1 MPHQKVGAMLIH
13 RFNHRVLPMLA
24 AEESGG
30 GGGEAEKPET
40 PSDDLDKVEGLGDKG
55 KEVIRKER
63 EAAKAAADEA
73 KAAKAERDAL
83 LKEKA
88 EREAAES
95 KAREEEAA
103 RKGEFETLAQKREA
117 ERDAAKAEAKTLAD
131 ENTELKAAM
140 AEGITSGWKDLP
152 DEVRKIGEKQHAED
166 DVLGRFRFLNDP
178 DTKAL
183 VAKLTGS
190 TEGKAAHGR
199 DPRATGSSKPE
210 LKSLISKAQYLG

>member
-1 MPHQKVGAMLIH
+1 MLTN

-30 GGGEAEKPET
+30 GGGESEKAEST
-40 PSDDLDKVEGLGDKG
+40 SDDLDKVEGLGDKG
-55 KEVIRKER
+55 KEAIRKER

-117 ERDAAKAEAKTLAD
+117 ERDEAKTDVARLTSEMD
-131 ENTELKAAM
+131 QFKAAM
-140 AEGITSGWKDLP
+140 AEGIKAGWKDLP
-152 DEVRKIGEKQHAED
+152 EEVRKIGEKQHAED
-166 DVLGRFRFLNDP
+166 DVLGRFQFLNDP

-183 VAKLTGS
+183 VVKLTGS

-199 DPRATGSSKPE
+199 DPKATGAAKPE

>member
-1 MPHQKVGAMLIH
+1 MLTN

-30 GGGEAEKPET
+30 GGGEAEKAEST
-40 PSDDLDKVEGLGDKG
+40 SDDLDKVEGLGDKG
-55 KEVIRKER
+55 KEAIRKER

-103 RKGEFETLAQKREA
+103 RKGEFETLATTRER
-117 ERDAAKAEAKTLAD
+117 ERDEAKADVTRLTSEVD
-131 ENTELKAAM
+131 QYKAAM
-140 AEGITSGWKDLP
+140 ASGIAAGWKELP
-152 DEVRKIGEKQHAED
+152 DEVRKLGEKQHPES
-166 DVLGRFRFLNDP
+166 DVLGRFAFLHDP

-183 VAKLTGS
+183 VAKLTVS

-199 DPRATGSSKPE
+199 DPRATGSSRTTNE
-210 LKSLISKAQYLG
+210 DARKAQGVLYRTNF

>member
-1 MPHQKVGAMLIH
+1 MLTN

-30 GGGEAEKPET
+30 GGGEAEKTEST
-40 PSDDLDKVEGLGDKG
+40 SDDLDKVEGLGDKG
-55 KEVIRKER
+55 KEAIRKER

-117 ERDAAKAEAKTLAD
+117 ERDEAKAELTRLTSEVD
-131 ENTELKAAM
+131 QFKAAM
-140 AEGITSGWKDLP
+140 AEGIKSGWKDLP

-166 DVLGRFRFLNDP
+166 DVLGRFQFLNDP

-199 DPRATGSSKPE
+199 DPKATGTSKPTNE
-210 LKSLISKAQYLG
+210 AASKAQAAIYRNF

>member
-1 MPHQKVGAMLIH
+1 MLTN
-13 RFNHRVLPMLA
+13 RFTSRVLPMLA
-24 AEESGG
+24 AEDSAG
-30 GGGEAEKPET
+30 GGGESET
-40 PSDDLDKVEGLGDKG
+40 PVAAADDLDKVEGLGDQG
-55 KEVIRKER
+55 KEAIRKER

-117 ERDAAKAEAKTLAD
+117 ERDEAKAELTRLTGEVD
-131 ENTELKAAM
+131 QFKAAM
-140 AEGITSGWKDLP
+140 AEGIKSGWKDLP
-152 DEVRKIGEKQHAED
+152 DEVRKLGEKYHAED

-183 VAKLTGS
+183 VARHAPDGQ
-190 TEGKAAHGR
+190 KAAHGR
-199 DPRATGSSKPE
+199 DPKATGTSKPTNE
-210 LKSLISKAQYLG
+210 DARKAQAPIYRNF